1 MITRDVFEQIEPR
14 IGNYFIKKNQLG
26 KYEILKDYLWYV
38 SDAVLSDPVLM
49 WIEIEP
55 FDSLVKAYVW
65 LKENVDNLL

>member
-1 MITRDVFEQIEPR
+1 MITRNVFGQIEPR